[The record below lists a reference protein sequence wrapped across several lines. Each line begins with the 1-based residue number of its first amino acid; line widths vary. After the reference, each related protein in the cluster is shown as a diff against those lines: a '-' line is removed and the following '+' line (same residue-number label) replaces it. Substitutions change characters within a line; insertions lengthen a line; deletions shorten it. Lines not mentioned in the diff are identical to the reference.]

1 MYNCFFVLI
10 DLSFEKMPRK
20 FVELQKKMLHI
31 YKWLVC
37 FGLCCKVRM
46 RKFPFSILFDWK
58 KKRLFQKYKAMD
70 IFLYYKNALKKL
82 KKETEKND
90 DSGVGFCNREGQ
102 KEQKIMSDWGNFS
115 SFFTSHLYS
124 NHSLNL
130 IILWFILFFDRCHE
144 KGVGS
149 KSSLHSA
156 NPANSRL
163 SFCRSALTW
172 IWFFWAR

>member
-1 MYNCFFVLI
+1 MIGMFWSMLQSENENI
-10 DLSFEKMPRK
+10 SFLYS
-20 FVELQKKMLHI
+20 V
-31 YKWLVC
+31 WL
-37 FGLCCKVRM
+37 
-46 RKFPFSILFDWK
+46 K

-82 KKETEKND
+82 KKETEKKRMILGWAFVIGRD
-90 DSGVGFCNREGQ
+90 RKKKKYCQIGAF
-102 KEQKIMSDWGNFS
+102 FFF
-115 SFFTSHLYS
+115 FFTSHLYS

-130 IILWFILFFDRCHE
+130 IILWFILFCFDRCHE

-149 KSSLHSA
+149 KSSLQSA